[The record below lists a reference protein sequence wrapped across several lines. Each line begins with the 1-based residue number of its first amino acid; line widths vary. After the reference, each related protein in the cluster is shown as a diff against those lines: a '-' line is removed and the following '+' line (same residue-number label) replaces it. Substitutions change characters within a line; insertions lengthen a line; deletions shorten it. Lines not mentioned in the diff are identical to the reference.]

1 MALRL
6 GFRLVTG
13 LREAAADVIVAARAD
28 GPFTSMAQF
37 TRRTR
42 LTRPDLERL
51 ADADAFGSLA
61 LDRREA
67 LWHSL
72 AQSRSPA
79 AMPLFATVEEASD
92 CPALPALSPYEQVIA
107 DYRATGLS
115 LKGHPLAFFRK
126 QLDTLHVLPAERLA
140 THPDG
145 RRVKVA
151 GIVLLRQRPA
161 TASGITFCSLEDETG
176 IANVVVRA
184 RVWERFRAV
193 TRASPA
199 WIAHGILERKEGVI
213 HIVLGRVEDLSKRL
227 GEVRTASRNFR

>member
-1 MALRL
+1 VDA
-6 GFRLVTG
+6 
-13 LREAAADVIVAARAD
+13 IVAARAD
-28 GPFTSMAQF
+28 GPFQSMPQF

-42 LTRPDLERL
+42 LGRTDLERL

-61 LDRREA
+61 LGRREA

-72 AQSRSPA
+72 AQSRAPA
-79 AMPLFATVEEASD
+79 STPLFATDEEASD

-126 QLDTLHVLPAERLA
+126 PLDALNVLPAERLA

-176 IANVVVRA
+176 IANLVVRA
-184 RVWERFRAV
+184 RVWERYRAV

-199 WIAHGILERKEGVI
+199 WIAQGILERKEGVI
-213 HIVLGRVEDLSKRL
+213 HIVVDRVEDLSKRL
-227 GEVRTASRNFR
+227 GEVRTASRDFR